1 MKTEEIIKIKV
12 DELIQRGVK
21 VQYNEY
27 RYFCIINVVKI
38 GGISIKKE
46 KDWLSPFPFYRYTMI
61 IDYTRIS
68 GINVFF
74 LMKMYRKLLKKY
86 KGDRRNARIIE
97 QKTIIESLL
106 K

>member
-1 MKTEEIIKIKV
+1 MKTKEIIKRKV
-12 DELIQRGVK
+12 DELIHRGVK

-27 RYFCIINVVKI
+27 RYFCIMNVVNI
-38 GGISIKKE
+38 GDISIKKE

-61 IDYTRIS
+61 IGYTRIS
-68 GINVFF
+68 VINIFF
-74 LMKMYRKLLKKY
+74 LMKMYRNLLKKY
-86 KGDRRNARIIE
+86 KEDRRNAQIIK